1 MAIRFYS
8 TKDKYGEFSNFA
20 RFPFTLGGRAWPTSE
35 HYFQAHKFL
44 DEAYREKIRT
54 TASPMIAA
62 RLGRSRA
69 VPIRADWEAVKLD
82 VMRAAVRQKFSS
94 HPQLAALLLETG
106 NEELIEVTTRDT
118 SWGCGTSGTGQNW
131 LGKILMEVREELRR
145 GENLSMKRAG
155 ND

>member
-20 RFPFTLGGRAWPTSE
+20 HFPFILDGREWPTSE
-35 HYFQAHKFL
+35 HYFQAQKFQ
-44 DEAYREKIRT
+44 DHAYQEKIRT

-69 VPIRADWEAVKLD
+69 VPIRADWEEVKLD

-94 HPQLAALLLETG
+94 HPQLTALLLETG
-106 NEELIEVTTRDT
+106 NDELVEATTRDMF
-118 SWGCGTSGTGQNW
+118 WGCGTSGAGQNW
-131 LGKILMEVREELRR
+131 LGKILMEVREQLRADQ
-145 GENLSMKRAG
+145 EQSV
-155 ND
+155 